1 MSKLPRPLASLL
13 AIVLMACS
21 CATLPDDQEG
31 HASPPPPNA
40 TGGARA
46 PSRTGGAS
54 PSGMGGTGGSGMI
67 ITRDPGTC
75 ISDPG
80 SDVCREV
87 CNAETHEPRRLPP
100 EILIVLDKSSSMN
113 ESSTN
118 GPCGSGCVSKWSAVS
133 SAIVDVVG
141 ATDSSANWGLKYFG
155 SDTLCGVLPGVDV
168 PVAPGN
174 GAAIRASIL
183 AAAPAS
189 MTPTRLAEVAAVEY
203 LKTLK
208 TPNPKFIVLATDG
221 LPNCGSLLFTLGD
234 EAGTVSAVADAR
246 AAGFATFVVGI
257 STMGSGA
264 DTTLNNMADAGGM
277 ARAGSTHYYPVAGAA
292 ELKDALANIAGQV
305 ATCTYPLSPASPRND
320 PNNVT
325 VHVDNMTIQQ
335 DGSNG
340 WDYSSPSHTAITFFG
355 TACSYVKANA
365 GAKVEIFYGCP
376 NQPPVP

>member
-1 MSKLPRPLASLL
+1 MSKIPRLVPLL
-13 AIVLMACS
+13 ALPLVMAAS

-31 HASPPPPNA
+31 RASSPPPA
-40 TGGARA
+40 TGGARP
-46 PSRTGGAS
+46 PSGTGGAA
-54 PSGMGGTGGSGMI
+54 PSGMSGTGGSGMI

-75 ISDPG
+75 ITDPG

-113 ESSTN
+113 ESATN
-118 GPCGSGCVSKWSAVS
+118 GPCGPGCLSKWSAVS

-174 GAAIRASIL
+174 GAAIRTSIL
-183 AAAPAS
+183 AASPAS
-189 MTPTRLAEVAAVEY
+189 MTPTRLAEAAAVDY

-234 EAGTVSAVADAR
+234 EAGTVSAVTDAR
-246 AAGFATFVVGI
+246 AAGFPTFVVGI

-264 DTTLNNMADAGGM
+264 DATLNNMADAGGR
-277 ARAGSTHYYPVAGAA
+277 ARSGSTRYYPVASAA
-292 ELKDALANIAGQV
+292 ELEDALAKIAGQV
-305 ATCTYPLSPASPRND
+305 ATCTYPLSPASSRND

-325 VHVDNMTIQQ
+325 VHVDNMTVPQ
-335 DGSNG
+335 DGSSG

-355 TACSYVKANA
+355 TTCNHIKANA

>member
-1 MSKLPRPLASLL
+1 M
-13 AIVLMACS
+13 
-21 CATLPDDQEG
+21 G
-31 HASPPPPNA
+31 
-40 TGGARA
+40 
-46 PSRTGGAS
+46 
-54 PSGMGGTGGSGMI
+54 GGTGGAI

-75 ISDPG
+75 IRDQG
-80 SDVCREV
+80 SDVCMEV

-113 ESSTN
+113 ESATN
-118 GPCGSGCVSKWSAVS
+118 GPCGVGCVSKWSAVS

-141 ATDSSANWGLKYFG
+141 ATDTTVNWGLKYFG
-155 SDTLCGVLPGVDV
+155 SDALCGVLPGADV

-174 GAAIRASIL
+174 GGAIRTSIL

-189 MTPTRLAEVAAVEY
+189 LTPTRLAESAAVDY

-208 TPNPKFIVLATDG
+208 TPNPKFVVLATDG
-221 LPNCGSLLFTLGD
+221 LPNCGSLLVTLGD

-246 AAGFATFVVGI
+246 KAGFATFVVGI

-264 DTTLNNMADAGGM
+264 DATLNSMADAGGM
-277 ARAGSTHYYPVAGAA
+277 ARAGATRYYPVASAA

-305 ATCTYPLSPASPRND
+305 ATCTYPLSPAGPRND

-325 VHVDNMTIQQ
+325 VHVDDRTVPQ
-335 DGSNG
+335 DGTNG
-340 WDYSSPSHTAITFFG
+340 WDYSSPDHTSITFFG
-355 TACSYVKANA
+355 TACQQVKANA
-365 GAKVEIFYGCP
+365 SVKVEIFYGCP